1 MTDKVK
7 KKLQVKVPTKVVR
20 NEEDYLS
27 NAEFVLYT
35 RLCFLYFRNF
45 QDKKITLDHK
55 KLMLFCKIS
64 DNRTFKTRMKKFY
77 KLGLIEEEIPKLP
90 TKGYLTIIFNEKVC
104 SEDEHFTMLNADI
117 FNYWMNDQID
127 EYAFRQVW
135 YYKSH
140 INLHDKE
147 RDRSFC
153 FVAMDTLA
161 DRLRISK
168 EYVHNANKQLKK
180 LKLIQVVKHKL
191 ESTDMH
197 NEADELIITKYN
209 NHYYVAD
216 SLH

>member
-1 MTDKVK
+1 MTTETK
-7 KKLQVKVPTKVVR
+7 KKLYVKVPTKVVR

-27 NAEFVLYT
+27 NAEFVLYA

-45 QDKKITLDHK
+45 QDKEITLDHK
-55 KLMLFCKIS
+55 ELMRFCKVN
-64 DNRTFKTRMKKFY
+64 DTRTLKSRLKKFY
-77 KLGLIEEEIPKLP
+77 KLGLIEEEVSKLP
-90 TKGYLTIIFNEKVC
+90 TKGYLTIIFSEKVFG
-104 SEDEHFTMLNADI
+104 EDEHFTMLNADI
-117 FNYWMNDQID
+117 FNYWKNDQID

-140 INLHDKE
+140 INLHDTE

-153 FVAMDTLA
+153 FVAMETLA

-168 EYVHNANKQLKK
+168 GKVHDANNQLKK

-191 ESTDMH
+191 ETNYEY
-197 NEADELIITKYN
+197 NEADELVFTKYN
-209 NHYYVAD
+209 NHYYVAN